1 MKTKINF
8 QCLLLT
14 FLTFTM
20 GLSQFIIVGIMNNL
34 SASFRVS
41 ISDIGGLVTVFA
53 IVYAA
58 ATPIIN
64 LSIGSLSLH
73 KVMVIFMMIF
83 SFGNLLTALASD
95 FNLLFVSRIITALSS
110 GPLMSTAITF
120 AAVIA
125 PQEKRAW
132 LISWVFSGFSI
143 ASVFGVPLGTWISD
157 NFNWRLTFWTIFFTS
172 IFITILVLYLLP
184 HNLKQSGTH
193 NILKQLAI
201 LKDKRISLGI
211 LVPIF
216 NFSAIYIIYT
226 YLKPIL
232 INELNFSHRNVIV
245 VLFLYGLCGLASN
258 QVSGRIANMRWEHDL
273 IKVFIIQ
280 AISLFFIFASGNL
293 MWLKISAILV
303 MAVTMAMSNSPMQLY
318 YMDIANHYY
327 PQSLVLAS
335 SFNSIFSN
343 VGVATGSAV
352 GSYIVSS
359 IGLSGLGIAGSIFSV
374 FAIGILKLLIKYNHN
389 G

>member
-120 AAVIA
+120 AAAIA

-193 NILKQLAI
+193 NIFKQLAI
-201 LKDKRISLGI
+201 LEDKRISLGI

-232 INELNFSHRNVIV
+232 INELNFSHGNVIV

-280 AISLFFIFASGNL
+280 AISLFLIFASGNL
-293 MWLKISAILV
+293 IWLKISAILV